1 VCIRA
6 TGVASRYDALI
17 VPLMSGLAGS
27 DDRRT
32 GGASSK
38 SVASDSLSLCS
49 CDLTTQSG
57 RSNFVRMKSRV
68 RHVGIAAGLG
78 LVAVGTVGAMSAHA
92 GYNSVG
98 ADGSCGDSG
107 QSNKKEF
114 CLAKE
119 SKSNGSLDLYMT
131 GYTVGTWFGS
141 ENVNQTYGLGGRSF
155 SNGGGTVAS
164 NVNAVRNTW
173 GRRFCLYDGNDLLTS
188 SLYSFNGWKNTSS
201 DAKYINTMIVMKK
214 NAGYCA

>member
-1 VCIRA
+1 MDRC
-6 TGVASRYDALI
+6 
-17 VPLMSGLAGS
+17 SGLAPSGS
-27 DDRRT
+27 DNRLSPVPHSTLTDR
-32 GGASSK
+32 
-38 SVASDSLSLCS
+38 
-49 CDLTTQSG
+49 
-57 RSNFVRMKSRV
+57 
-68 RHVGIAAGLG
+68 
-78 LVAVGTVGAMSAHA
+78 
-92 GYNSVG
+92 
-98 ADGSCGDSG
+98 
-107 QSNKKEF
+107 
-114 CLAKE
+114 
-119 SKSNGSLDLYMT
+119 GSLDLYMT

-164 NVNAVRNTW
+164 NVNAVRNKDNTW